1 MSTGYK
7 IVEQD
12 ALHYVTF
19 QVVKWI
25 DVFTRKVYRDIVIDS
40 LKYCQTNKGLEIY
53 AFVVM
58 TNHVHLLI
66 KSNKG
71 TLSDTIRE
79 MKSFTA
85 KKILEV
91 INTESESRKEW
102 MLDLLE
108 FSAKQHKRNENFQ
121 FWTHENHAELIYSD
135 KFLFQKL
142 NYINENPVRAGIVEK
157 AEDYLYS
164 SARDFAGM
172 PCLLEIVQTLMPTE
186 KMQLMRTVR

>member
-19 QVVKWI
+19 QVVEWVDI
-25 DVFTRKVYRDIVIDS
+25 FTRKVYRDIVIDS
-40 LKYCQTNKGLEIY
+40 LRFCQTNKGLEIY

-58 TNHVHLLI
+58 SNHIHLLLRSD
-66 KSNKG
+66 KAK
-71 TLSDTIRE
+71 LSDTIRDFKAHTGRE
-79 MKSFTA
+79 
-85 KKILEV
+85 ILKA
-91 INTESESRKEW
+91 IDSESESRRDW
-102 MLDLLE
+102 MLNIFE
-108 FSAKQHKRNENFQ
+108 FAAKKHKRNEDYQ
-121 FWTHENHAELIYSD
+121 FWTHENHPELIYSD

-142 NYINENPVRAGIVEK
+142 NYIHENPVRAGIVDK

-164 SARDFAGM
+164 SARDFAGL

-186 KMQLMRTVR
+186 KMPLMRTVR